1 MVIMYA
7 LMAKNATGQHLSV
20 SLNTSIKNDIFEKSL
35 NPLPVFKLSNSEMEM
50 TEAEGRKEPVK
61 FKAVLPAI
69 PAASDTS
76 YFFLYFGANI
86 HKNHGGY
93 IAVVVIN
100 SCNRKDP
107 ILYVDRNL
115 NYNFTDDGEPL
126 LFKRGDA
133 ELVINLVNPSDSLAN
148 LSYRITRFNLVGKDH
163 YRDMMDEFYRMQE
176 KSRVFRGLRC
186 SFREQR
192 YNCKGGTYYSSLDSI
207 TIGLMDVNCNG
218 VFTDAGVDK
227 ILVADAGAPFLPTE
241 TGFGASLMP
250 EKKAEVLV
258 EFKNTQYRITKIDP
272 YGNSIE
278 VERIPDELITL
289 KLAEGSKAP
298 KIIFTKASG
307 RKFKL
312 NRYRRQSVYLYF
324 VRFPYENF
332 TEDTTAFV
340 ALRKKYPKLKLVW
353 IHYGGNPKSL
363 QIIAGLP
370 NVDWYCAYSNR
381 NINKLVGIGH
391 FPMGILLEKKRK
403 VKKFDISPQEV
414 EKYLP
419 QN

>member
-1 MVIMYA
+1 
-7 LMAKNATGQHLSV
+7 MAKNARGQHVLV

-35 NPLPVFKLSNSEMEM
+35 NPLPVFKLSNSELEM

-61 FKAVLPAI
+61 FKAILPSIA
-69 PAASDTS
+69 PASDTS

-133 ELVINLVNPSDSLAN
+133 ELLINLVNPFDSLAN

-192 YNCKGGTYYSSLDSI
+192 YNCKGGTYYSSTDSI

-218 VFTDAGVDK
+218 VFTDAGIDK
-227 ILVADAGAPFLPTE
+227 ILVAAANAPYLPTE
-241 TGFGASLMP
+241 TGFGASLLP
-250 EKKAEVLV
+250 EKITEVLV

-272 YGNSIE
+272 YGNSME
-278 VERIPDELITL
+278 VERIPDEQITL

-312 NRYRRQSVYLYF
+312 NRYRRQYVYLYF

-332 TEDTTAFV
+332 TEDTTSFV
-340 ALRKKYPKLKLVW
+340 ALKKKYPNLKLVW

-370 NVDWYCAYSNR
+370 NVNWYCAYSNR
-381 NINKLVGIGH
+381 SINKLMGVAH

-403 VKKFDISPQEV
+403 VKKFDINPQEV
-414 EKYLP
+414 EKYLL